1 MIVCY
6 KLSAPTWYLAKLMSK
21 VKYLSLVNL
30 IAEEKIVTEFLQK
43 EMSSK
48 NLSKGVLSIINN
60 SEKQDAQ
67 QRNYLKL
74 IDKLSVEG
82 SPYLSA
88 AKHIYD

>member
-1 MIVCY
+1 
-6 KLSAPTWYLAKLMSK
+6 MSR

-30 IAEEKIVTEFLQK
+30 IAEKEIVTEFLQK

-48 NLSKGVLSIINN
+48 NLSKSVLSIIND
-60 SEKQDAQ
+60 SKKQDAQ
-67 QRNYLKL
+67 RRNFLKL
-74 IDKLSVEG
+74 IDKLHVEG

>member
-1 MIVCY
+1 
-6 KLSAPTWYLAKLMSK
+6 MSK

-60 SEKQDAQ
+60 SEKQDVQ
-67 QRNYLKL
+67 KRSYLKL
-74 IDKLSVEG
+74 IDKLNVKG

>member
-1 MIVCY
+1 
-6 KLSAPTWYLAKLMSK
+6 MSK

-30 IAEEKIVTEFLQK
+30 IAGEKIVTEFLQK

-48 NLSKGVLSIINN
+48 NLSKGVLSIINDP
-60 SEKQDAQ
+60 EKQDAQ

-74 IDKLSVEG
+74 IDILSVEG

>member
-1 MIVCY
+1 
-6 KLSAPTWYLAKLMSK
+6 
-21 VKYLSLVNL
+21 
-30 IAEEKIVTEFLQK
+30 
-43 EMSSK
+43 MSSK
-48 NLSKGVLSIINN
+48 NLSKGVLSIINS

-67 QRNYLKL
+67 QKNYLKL